1 MRKRQKHILYC
12 ELPFN
17 SREEFERFME
27 SEGIDIEKISTMS
40 CEDLQRAANDY
51 LNRQTHK

>member
-1 MRKRQKHILYC
+1 MKKRQKHILYC